1 MATHRDQRVPDRPGQ
16 AGHRGDRPGWS
27 GPRGHRVP
35 TTIHLRAAAPGPNP
49 DPEGG
54 VGFTDLWVA
63 ESSYLPPRVDDLD
76 FAWLPPTPD
85 NLGLLTPPVP
95 AGEVHPVV

>member
-1 MATHRDQRVPDRPGQ
+1 M
-16 AGHRGDRPGWS
+16 
-27 GPRGHRVP
+27 
-35 TTIHLRAAAPGPNP
+35 
-49 DPEGG
+49 
-54 VGFTDLWVA
+54 GFTDLWVA